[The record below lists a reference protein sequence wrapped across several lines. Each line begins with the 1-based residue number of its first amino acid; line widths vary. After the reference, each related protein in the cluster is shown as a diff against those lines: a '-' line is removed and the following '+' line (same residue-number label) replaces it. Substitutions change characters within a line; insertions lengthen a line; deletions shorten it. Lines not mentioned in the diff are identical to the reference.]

1 MPMRKIP
8 IDELR
13 PGMVFTKSLFDTNLN
28 IVLPA
33 GGKLEEY
40 NIRNLKTKGIA
51 YLETAGDL
59 VEAKEEK
66 KTTGGGTGG
75 GGSSSAGSTAGERKK
90 IVVDKETARYIEFY
104 KETVSTVSALFNKY
118 KNEKT
123 FDADRIQ
130 KVAAKLVSTVIGE
143 KKFETFINIT
153 NIPSKGDY
161 LANHIVNT
169 AILSILLGQKL
180 GYSQIKLVNLAMA
193 ALLFDIGMVKIPI
206 HITEKEGTLSQEEF
220 NKIKTHPVHSYQIIA
235 KEMGLPVEVARVGLE
250 HHEKIDGTGYPR
262 QVKGVE
268 LSEMSR
274 IISIVDTYEAITK
287 SRSYREGKDSYEAMK
302 SVLGEGSK
310 KLDPEI
316 LKVFLSMMSIYP
328 VGSYVQLNTNAI
340 AKVTSADPV
349 SPFRP
354 TVKIVMDEF
363 GDRVEDGEA
372 IRLSKEKDV
381 YIVKAVKAK
390 SVEQE

>member
-1 MPMRKIP
+1 MPMRRIP
-8 IDELR
+8 IEELK

-33 GGKLEEY
+33 GAKLEEY
-40 NIRNLKTKGIA
+40 NIRTLKTKEIA
-51 YLETAGDL
+51 YLETAGEL
-59 VEAKEEK
+59 VERKEEK
-66 KTTGGGTGG
+66 K
-75 GGSSSAGSTAGERKK
+75 SSASSGSTSASAASTASDRKK
-90 IVVDKETARYIEFY
+90 IVVDKDTARYIEFY
-104 KETVSTVSALFNKY
+104 KETVSTVSALYNKY

-130 KVAAKLVSTVIGE
+130 KLAAKLVSTILSE
-143 KKFETFINIT
+143 KKIETFINIT

-169 AILSILLGQKL
+169 TVLSVLLGIKL
-180 GYSQIKLVNLAMA
+180 GYSQIKLVNLSMA
-193 ALLFDIGMVKIPI
+193 ALLFDIGMIKIPI
-206 HITEKEGTLSQEEF
+206 HITEKEGALSQEEF
-220 NKIKTHPVHSYQIIA
+220 NRIKTHPVHSYQIIA
-235 KEMGLPVEVARVGLE
+235 KELGLPVEVARVGLE
-250 HHEKIDGTGYPR
+250 HHEKVDGSGYPR
-262 QVKGVE
+262 QIKGAE

-274 IISIVDTYEAITK
+274 IVSVVDTYEAITK

-316 LKVFLSMMSIYP
+316 LKVFLAMMSIYP

-340 AKVTSADPV
+340 AKVISADSV

-354 TVKIVMDEF
+354 TVKILLDEF
-363 GDRVEDGEA
+363 GDRVEDGEV

-381 YIVKAVKAK
+381 YIVKAVKSK
-390 SVEQE
+390 QVEQE

>member
-8 IDELR
+8 IEDLR
-13 PGMVFTKSLFDTNLN
+13 AGMVFTKSLFDTNLN

-40 NIRNLKTKGIA
+40 AIKNMKVKGLL

-59 VEAKEEK
+59 VEAKDVQNK
-66 KTTGGGTGG
+66 PSSGAS
-75 GGSSSAGSTAGERKK
+75 GSGSGDKKK
-90 IVVDKETARYIEFY
+90 IIVDKDTAKYVDFY
-104 KETVSTVSALFNKY
+104 KEMIATISAMFNKY
-118 KNEKT
+118 KTEKV

-130 KVAAKLVSTVIGE
+130 KLSSKLVSTILIE
-143 KKFETFINIT
+143 KKLETFINIT
-153 NIPSKGDY
+153 NIPTKGDY

-169 AILSILLGQKL
+169 TILSVLLGLKL
-180 GYSQIKLVNLAMA
+180 GYSQIKLINLAMA
-193 ALLFDIGMVKIPI
+193 AFLFDIGMTKIPL
-206 HITEKEGTLSQEEF
+206 HITEKEGSLSAEEF
-220 NKIKTHPVHSYQIIA
+220 NKIKTHPVHSYQTIA
-235 KEMGLPVEVARVGLE
+235 KELGLPIEVARVGLE
-250 HHEKIDGTGYPR
+250 HHEKFDGSGYPR
-262 QVKGVE
+262 QIRGAE

-274 IISIVDTYEAITK
+274 IVAIIDTYEAITK
-287 SRSYREGKDSYEAMK
+287 SRSYREGKDSYDAMK

-340 AKVTSADPV
+340 AKVISADAV

-354 TVKIVMDEF
+354 SVKIAYDEF
-363 GDRVEDGEA
+363 GDKAEDGEI
-372 IRLSKEKDV
+372 IRLSKEKDL
-381 YIVKAVKAK
+381 YIVKAVKSK
-390 SVEQE
+390 QIDQDKE